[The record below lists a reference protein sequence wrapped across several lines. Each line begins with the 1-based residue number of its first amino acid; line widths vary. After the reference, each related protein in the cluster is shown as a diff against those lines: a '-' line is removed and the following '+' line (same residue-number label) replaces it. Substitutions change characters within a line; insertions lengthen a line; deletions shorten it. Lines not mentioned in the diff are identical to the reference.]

1 MAPTI
6 NTCAGCKK
14 SIKMKELLKCGIC
27 TRKYDLECA
36 NVTAEK
42 FNLMDPTLKNTWKCP
57 ECRCKQP
64 KTDNTNTPI
73 RPALNPGGSSIDNCN
88 VTLRVKPSYTTP
100 ESADIEGDYITEN
113 KLRSILKQEITMIM
127 KSTVE
132 NVMSEHLRDIN
143 EKILDFQKTMSFFNH
158 SYEDLKSKL
167 EEKSTAV
174 IELQKENAALK
185 SSVRDL
191 SDRLCSVEQNM
202 RESNVEI
209 VGVPEF
215 KNENLTNTVVQL
227 AKTVDSPINDE
238 DILHVTRVAKIS
250 KQSDKPRSIV
260 VKLRS
265 PRKRDVL
272 LAAVSNFNRKNAKE
286 KLSSQHLGL
295 GGPKVPVFVAEHLTP
310 ANKSLHAATRKKTK
324 EQGYKFVWVRNGRI
338 FVRKDEV
345 SQAILIRSI
354 NSLNLII

>member
-1 MAPTI
+1 MTPTI
-6 NTCAGCKK
+6 NTCAGCTK

-27 TRKYDLECA
+27 NRKYDLECA
-36 NVTAEK
+36 NVTVKK
-42 FNLMDPTLKNTWKCP
+42 FNLMDLTLKNTWKCP

-73 RPALNPGGSSIDNCN
+73 RPILNPICSPSENCN
-88 VTLRVKPSYTTP
+88 VTLRGKPSYTTP
-100 ESADIEGDYITEN
+100 VSAEIEGDYITEN
-113 KLRSILKQEITMIM
+113 KLRSILKQEIMITI

-132 NVMSEHLRDIN
+132 SVMSEHLRVIN
-143 EKILDFQKTMSFFNH
+143 EQMLGFQEAMSFFNH
-158 SYEDLKSKL
+158 LYEDLKSKI
-167 EEKSTAV
+167 EEKSTSV
-174 IELQKENAALK
+174 IELQKENAELK

-191 SDRLCSVEQNM
+191 SERLCSVEQNM
-202 RESNVEI
+202 REGNVEI

-215 KNENLTNTVVQL
+215 RNENLTNTILQL

-238 DILHVTRVAKIS
+238 DIVHVTRVAKIN

-272 LAAVSNFNRKNAKE
+272 IAAVANFNRKNAKE

-345 SQAILIRSI
+345 SQAILIRSMD
-354 NSLNLII
+354 SLNLIV